1 MFAVIHGERHE
12 CARAEKGAKHVSL
25 FDAAGDCIAR
35 FDGISDFAGYLV
47 EGGEWT
53 EVGPPAGGGDLEE
66 RVTTLEEQIGEII
79 PAQIEALGILGVT
92 MDE

>member
-1 MFAVIHGERHE
+1 MFVIANGERLE
-12 CARAEKGAKHVSL
+12 CVRAERGGMHIAL
-25 FDAAGDCIAR
+25 FDEQGASVAR
-35 FDGISDFAGYLV
+35 FDGISDFSGYEI

-53 EVGPPAGGGDLEE
+53 EADTPTGGGGLEG
-66 RVTTLEEQIGEII
+66 RVTVLEEQIGEII